1 MRSEIGI
8 FICLAGLAFSSKN
21 MIYTSERSV
30 NIIENKLPP
39 KALPTFYSFFFWQ
52 ISTYMANCDMISNKV
67 NVKSQYSFVELFY
80 HWRTPSQVSAGREY
94 G

>member
-1 MRSEIGI
+1 MCNMRSEISI

-39 KALPTFYSFFFWQ
+39 KALPTFYSFFLTDF
-52 ISTYMANCDMISNKV
+52 NLHG
-67 NVKSQYSFVELFY
+67 ELR
-80 HWRTPSQVSAGREY
+80 HDQ
-94 G
+94 